1 MQTAAVLSSEFHK
14 EVAMR
19 RVVPWLVGLLL
30 VPAALHAQSAGF
42 VIPAPPLLPNY
53 ERLPVGEREALESG
67 AFIARTSDANANWY
81 NPAGL
86 ALVERTG
93 ANLSANAYEATT
105 LEIAGRRRETSSFRL
120 SPISAFFGLAIA
132 QPLTSSDRLRYGI
145 FIAQPVAWQS
155 GVVDEL
161 LPLDPGS
168 DVAFRSEA
176 NLTRFEPG
184 LAIGYRMNDRL
195 RLGGSLGVSVTTLDV
210 SQDIALRT
218 TSTDSAA
225 TTRRTL
231 GVDGMAWHLVP
242 RIGMQWEASER
253 WRIGAVASAPG
264 LQMLGSATA
273 SLNAARFSSEGRY
286 ADLSFRDEEAEFKYE
301 IPFSAGVGIAWTYAR
316 GSIEG
321 AVRYYGSSESFDMLT
336 TEVDAQLVDA
346 VGGAPPA
353 FTSLAAGSLVESWRG
368 VTNVALGGNYEM
380 SPTWRLHFGFNTDSS
395 PVEDPENS
403 IFRQVNSVGGT
414 AGVSYQGETFG
425 GTLGLGYSTGD
436 SDPIGELPSGDLPA
450 VETRLKVNTF
460 RAMYSFSA
468 RF

>member
-1 MQTAAVLSSEFHK
+1 
-14 EVAMR
+14 MR
-19 RVVPWLVGLLL
+19 RVVRWLVGLLL
-30 VPAALHAQSAGF
+30 VPSVLHAQSPGF
-42 VIPAPPLLPNY
+42 IIPAPPLLPNY

-67 AFIARTSDANANWY
+67 AYIARTADANANWY

-105 LEIAGRRRETSSFRL
+105 LEIAGLRRETSSFRL

-145 FIAQPVAWQS
+145 FIAQPVAWQT
-155 GVVDEL
+155 GVVDER
-161 LPLDPGS
+161 LPGAPGS
-168 DVAFRSEA
+168 ELAFRSEA

-184 LAIGYRMNDRL
+184 LALGYRANERL
-195 RLGGSLGVSVTTLDV
+195 RIGGSLGVSVTTLDV
-210 SQDIALRT
+210 AQDLAVRT
-218 TSTDSAA
+218 VNTDSAS

-231 GVDGMAWHLVP
+231 GVDGMAWHLIP
-242 RIGMQWEASER
+242 RLGVQWDASER

-273 SLNAARFSSEGRY
+273 SLNASRFSSEGHY
-286 ADLSFRDEEAEFKYE
+286 AELNFRDEEADFEYE
-301 IPFSAGVGIAWTYAR
+301 IPFTAGVGIAWTYGR

-321 AVRYYGSSESFDMLT
+321 TVRYYGGSDDFDMLT
-336 TEVDAQLVDA
+336 TEVDAELVDA
-346 VGGAPPA
+346 LGGAPPA
-353 FTSLAAGSLVESWRG
+353 FTSLAAGSMVEAWRP
-368 VTNVALGGNYEM
+368 VPNVALGGNYEM
-380 SPTWRLHFGFNTDSS
+380 SETWRLHFGFNTDSS
-395 PVEDPENS
+395 PVEDPEHS

-425 GTLGLGYSTGD
+425 GTLGLGYSTGQ

-450 VETRLKVNTF
+450 VETRLKVSTF